1 MKGIK
6 VTQEIKDLILTK
18 INQGCVASQL
28 AIEYNISANTIYAW
42 ISQSANSD
50 KDKQSMILE
59 NSRLKREKQEL
70 IELIGRLTIDVS
82 RLNKKKAELL

>member
-1 MKGIK
+1 MKGVK
-6 VTQEIKDLILTK
+6 TTQEIKDLILSK
-18 INQGCVASQL
+18 INQGCAASQL
-28 AIEYNISANTIYAW
+28 ATEYNISPNTIYTW